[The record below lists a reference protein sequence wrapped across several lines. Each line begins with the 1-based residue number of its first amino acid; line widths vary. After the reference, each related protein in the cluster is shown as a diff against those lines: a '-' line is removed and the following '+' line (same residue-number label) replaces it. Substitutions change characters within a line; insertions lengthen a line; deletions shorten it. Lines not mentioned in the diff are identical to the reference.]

1 MSNLY
6 IVKVN
11 PYFGE
16 FIYITEADT
25 VADAIAKV
33 KPDVERGATISSITP
48 LNEIISRLG
57 GHDFELLGGWQ
68 ED

>member
-11 PYFGE
+11 PDFGE
-16 FIYITEADT
+16 LIYITKANT

-33 KPDVERGATISSITP
+33 KPDLEKGVTISSVTP
-48 LNEIISRLG
+48 LNEVISRLG
-57 GHDFELLGGWQ
+57 GHDFELLGGWE

>member
-11 PYFGE
+11 PDFGE
-16 FIYITEADT
+16 LIYITQANT

-33 KPDVERGATISSITP
+33 KPDLEKGVTISSVTP

-57 GHDFELLGGWQ
+57 SHDFELLGGWE